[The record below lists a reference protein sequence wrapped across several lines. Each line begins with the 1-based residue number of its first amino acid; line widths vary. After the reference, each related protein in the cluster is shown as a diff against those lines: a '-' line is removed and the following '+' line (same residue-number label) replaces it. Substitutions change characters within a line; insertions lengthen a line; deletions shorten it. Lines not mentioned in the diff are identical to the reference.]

1 MKENITWSENSDVK
15 QLSFDQ
21 FFVSIE
27 IEFDTPFLQA
37 PSLIPL
43 VTPYIGLEAKQH
55 RSEQWQTRFLGS
67 NPFRDVTVCDD
78 ERKSLG
84 NLKIE
89 PFASVEYVSSRRA
102 LVKVGIIDSW
112 RLLRRGSRISHRLS
126 FSFVAVGPVSNANI
140 AQDGEETNDG
150 LICSPSPSTSPSIST
165 MPSMTPSMYGST
177 SPSTSPSISTMP
189 SMTPSMYGKGKGGK
203 KESSKPSS
211 PQSATSAAPSA
222 MDRFAVTVGPFVLFG
237 LGLFIIMEG

>member
-15 QLSFDQ
+15 RLSFDQ

-27 IEFDTPFLQA
+27 IEFETPFLQA
-37 PSLIPL
+37 PFLI
-43 VTPYIGLEAKQH
+43 VTPYFGLEAKQH

-78 ERKSLG
+78 ERKSIG

-112 RLLRRGSRISHRLS
+112 RLLRRGSRISHSLS

-165 MPSMTPSMYGST
+165 MPCGR
-177 SPSTSPSISTMP
+177 
-189 SMTPSMYGKGKGGK
+189 GKGDK
-203 KESSKPSS
+203 KKNSNPSS
-211 PQSATSAAPSA
+211 PPSATSVAPSA
-222 MDRFAVTVGPFVLFG
+222 MDRFAVVGPFVLLG